1 MVYKAKA
8 RRLEVLERLNA
19 YDNGP
24 HEDERRAARESEHC
38 TELVIEANRWL
49 STWYLSRIVPGVCGR

>member
-1 MVYKAKA
+1 MHEA
-8 RRLEVLERLNA
+8 RSRRSELLERLNA
-19 YDNGP
+19 NDAGL

-38 TELVIEANRWL
+38 MELLIAANRWP

>member
-1 MVYKAKA
+1 MDEA
-8 RRLEVLERLNA
+8 RAWRLELLERLNA
-19 YDNGP
+19 YDSGS

-38 TELVIEANRWL
+38 TELLIEANRWP